1 MNQNYKE
8 HHEPLIRIKKRTD
21 LPVWKAWM
29 IRIFSI
35 VLALLI
41 GAVIFSCLGYNPIE
55 VYAAMIDGCFGRPL
69 YVRQTI
75 KIAIP
80 LLGAAIAIAPAF
92 RMKFWNI
99 GAEGQI
105 TMGALFATYFALFY
119 YDKLPHT
126 TLLIVMFF
134 AAMVGGALWAVI
146 PAVFKAKWGT
156 NETLFTLM
164 LNYIAIGIV
173 KYLQGGPGEQYPKG
187 TQQIRM
193 FDKAAR
199 LPDLLDVNVGWVI
212 VLALV
217 VFMFVYLKYTKHG
230 YEISVVGESER
241 TARYAGMNVFKIIV
255 RTMLLSGAIAGI
267 VGFIL
272 VSGINYTLSDT
283 TANGVG
289 FTAITVAWLAKLNSF
304 GMIIIT
310 ALLAVLDK
318 GASTIQTR
326 FGIPET
332 AAEMLTGMILFGML
346 GSEFFIRFR
355 MIFRKGGSKTDK
367 GSKTEEPAEPT
378 VIERVAEQKGK
389 EEQKA

>member
-1 MNQNYKE
+1 MNRQYKA
-8 HHEPLIRIKKRTD
+8 HHEPLVRLAKREE
-21 LPVWKAWM
+21 LALWKAWLT
-29 IRIFSI
+29 RILSI
-35 VLALLI
+35 LLALLI
-41 GAVIFSCLGYNPIE
+41 GALIFMSLGYNPIE
-55 VYAAMIDGCFGRPL
+55 IYAAMIDGCFGRQI
-69 YVRQTI
+69 YIKQTI

-80 LLGAAIAIAPAF
+80 LLGTAIAIAPAF

-105 TMGALFATYFALFY
+105 TIGALFATYFALYY

-126 TLLIVMFF
+126 ALLFVMFL
-134 AAMVGGALWAVI
+134 AAMVGGALWSLI

-173 KYLQGGPGEQYPKG
+173 KYLQGGPWEQYPKG

-199 LPDLLDVNVGWVI
+199 LPDLLGVNIGWVI
-212 VLALV
+212 VLLLTI
-217 VFMFVYLKYTKHG
+217 FMFVYLRYTKQG
-230 YEISVVGESER
+230 YEIAVVGESER
-241 TARYAGMNVFKIIV
+241 TSRYAGMNVFKIVI
-255 RTMLLSGAIAGI
+255 RTMILSGAIAGI
-267 VGFIL
+267 VGFIM
-272 VSGINYTLSDT
+272 VSGVNYTLSDT

-304 GMIIIT
+304 GMVIISM
-310 ALLAVLDK
+310 LLAILDK

-332 AAEMLTGMILFGML
+332 AAEMLTGMILFCML

-355 MIFRKGGSKTDK
+355 MIFRKTKQASV
-367 GSKTEEPAEPT
+367 PAAS
-378 VIERVAEQKGK
+378 VIEQVAKQNERGDD
-389 EEQKA
+389 KA

>member
-1 MNQNYKE
+1 MSRQYKA
-8 HHEPLIRIKKRTD
+8 HSEPLIRLAKRED
-21 LPVWKAWM
+21 IAVWKIWLT
-29 IRIFSI
+29 RIFSI
-35 VLALLI
+35 VLALLV
-41 GAVIFSCLGYNPIE
+41 GAIIFVALGYNPIT
-55 VYAAMIDGCFGRPL
+55 VYAAMIDGCFGRSI
-69 YVRQTI
+69 YIKQTI

-80 LLGAAIAIAPAF
+80 LLGTAIAIAPAF

-105 TMGALFATYFALFY
+105 TMGALFATYFALY
-119 YDKLPHT
+119 YYEKLSHPV
-126 TLLIVMFF
+126 LLLVMFV
-134 AAMVGGALWAVI
+134 AAVVGGAIWALV

-173 KYLQGGPGEQYPKG
+173 KYLQGGPWEQYPKG

-193 FDKAAR
+193 FDQAAR
-199 LPDLLDVNVGWVI
+199 IPNLLGVNIGWVI
-212 VLALV
+212 VLALT
-217 VFMFVYLKYTKHG
+217 VFMFLYLKYTKHG

-241 TARYAGMNVFKIIV
+241 TSRYAGMNVFKIVI

-267 VGFIL
+267 VGFIM
-272 VSGINYTLSDT
+272 VSGVNYTLSDT

-304 GMIIIT
+304 GMIVISM
-310 ALLAVLDK
+310 LLAVLEK

-326 FGIPET
+326 FAIPET
-332 AAEMLTGMILFGML
+332 AAEMLTGMILFCML

-355 MIFRKGGSKTDK
+355 LIFRRSKK
-367 GSKTEEPAEPT
+367 KPEPETAT
-378 VIERVAEQKGK
+378 VIEQVAEQREKGD
-389 EEQKA
+389 EKA